1 MSSEPML
8 QFVHFVM
15 SRGYTWSVTL
25 V

>member
-8 QFVHFVM
+8 QIVHFVM
-15 SRGYTWSVTL
+15 SRGYTWSVPL

>member
-8 QFVHFVM
+8 QIVHFVM